1 MVKGEKKEIWFT
13 FLWFKNVQLTSL
25 LSLRH
30 QGEFLNY
37 DILIGVNQ
45 GEGLKFVDDSEDNDG
60 ISAAAFDYTISNF
73 VDNLYGYP
81 EGEKYWSSNPFSLP
95 LWQDAESE
103 SDRSPIN
110 HAPIKYS
117 HIKNDQKWIE
127 RFQLKLDGLV
137 FLNHCQWVRKENAKP
152 RKQLQTGAEILKR
165 LPIMEIIFHRSGSV
179 F

>member
-1 MVKGEKKEIWFT
+1 M
-13 FLWFKNVQLTSL
+13 TSL
-25 LSLRH
+25 LSLHH

-81 EGEKYWSSNPFSLP
+81 EGENCWSSNRSSLP
-95 LWQDAESE
+95 LWQKAAE

-110 HAPIKYS
+110 HA
-117 HIKNDQKWIE
+117 Q
-127 RFQLKLDGLV
+127 
-137 FLNHCQWVRKENAKP
+137 
-152 RKQLQTGAEILKR
+152 
-165 LPIMEIIFHRSGSV
+165 
-179 F
+179 

>member
-1 MVKGEKKEIWFT
+1 MSKLV
-13 FLWFKNVQLTSL
+13 VL
-25 LSLRH
+25 LFDH

-81 EGEKYWSSNPFSLP
+81 EGEGTKPNLP
-95 LWQDAESE
+95 LNDK
-103 SDRSPIN
+103 N
-110 HAPIKYS
+110 H
-117 HIKNDQKWIE
+117 W
-127 RFQLKLDGLV
+127 F
-137 FLNHCQWVRKENAKP
+137 
-152 RKQLQTGAEILKR
+152 
-165 LPIMEIIFHRSGSV
+165 GS